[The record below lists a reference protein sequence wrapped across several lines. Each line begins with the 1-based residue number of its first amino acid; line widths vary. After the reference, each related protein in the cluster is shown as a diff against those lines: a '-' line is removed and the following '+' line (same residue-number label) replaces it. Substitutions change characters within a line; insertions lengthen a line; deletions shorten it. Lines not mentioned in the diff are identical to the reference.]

1 MWFLYILVV
10 GTIQPVSCMTG
21 DIRLINGTAA
31 NEGRLEVC
39 MNKVWGTVCGISW
52 GTADS
57 KVACKQLGHQQLGIC
72 MCLLVYMIHI

>member
-1 MWFLYILVV
+1 MVV

-21 DIRLINGTAA
+21 DVRLIGGTAA

-57 KVACKQLGHQQLGIC
+57 KVACKQLGHQQLGRCIC
-72 MCLLVYMIHI
+72 VLVYMIHT